1 MCLYDQLRIRILHSE
16 SRLNHTSSLTT
27 CFVRRI
33 AVSGMVLLL
42 VLVANTGAF
51 AAQCGGFPKG
61 WKSAETQSASTLSHV
76 LSLAGSEQPTAPS
89 PAPCKCTGASCSPA
103 APSPAPE
110 RGAVPTVQIR
120 SILDHAPLVKADR
133 SVSEFPQT
141 VHSTL
146 RYDVVFGVLR
156 PPCGV

>member
-1 MCLYDQLRIRILHSE
+1 MCLYDQYRIRILRSE
-16 SRLNHTSSLTT
+16 SRLNSTSSLTT

-42 VLVANTGAF
+42 VLAANTGAL

-61 WKSAETQSASTLSHV
+61 WKSAETQAVSSLSDV
-76 LSLAGSEQPTAPS
+76 LNVAGSERPTAPS
-89 PAPCKCTGASCSPA
+89 PVPCKCIGASCHPA

-110 RGAVPTVQIR
+110 RGGVSTVQIR
-120 SILDHAPLVKADR
+120 AILDHAPLVKSDR
-133 SVSEFPQT
+133 SVPEFPQT
-141 VHSTL
+141 VNSML
-146 RYDVVFGVLR
+146 RYEVVLGVLR